1 MTVTQAGR
9 TQVPSPWAAGRPRGR
24 GRGRVSPAAAGGT
37 GRARRDGNHELPT
50 PKSKGTGIQKELP
63 FNKTFHHTLL
73 HRLTCNFCQSM
84 STCIFFQTSLH
95 WVDVINTSTVYVGK
109 NTFFEK
115 IEAPCMTCGSPSHT
129 VATSTMPTWKESQ
142 APKTCGRVRP
152 HVGVCHSLVDQRG
165 LLQGRQGDVKIR
177 WITFSTSY
185 SASRYLPRCINLAL
199 QSFENHSQ
207 KPHSLQRCA

>member
-1 MTVTQAGR
+1 VHDLWLTQSYRGNLNDADLERIAG
-9 TQVPSPWAAGRPRGR
+9 
-24 GRGRVSPAAAGGT
+24 
-37 GRARRDGNHELPT
+37 
-50 PKSKGTGIQKELP
+50 SKD
-63 FNKTFHHTLL
+63 
-73 HRLTCNFCQSM
+73 M
-84 STCIFFQTSLH
+84 
-95 WVDVINTSTVYVGK
+95 
-109 NTFFEK
+109 
-115 IEAPCMTCGSPSHT
+115 
-129 VATSTMPTWKESQ
+129 
-142 APKTCGRVRP
+142 RP